1 MVWFLLA
8 VGFAGCWALALA
20 YNRRQVARIEHT
32 GDPRE
37 GIVIFVEPVR
47 WLFVIWGF
55 PHLCRGLR
63 RAGSN
68 VQVRLFR
75 WSNRAGALLV
85 LPDLMR
91 QGRLLCKSRRLARLI
106 DDLVQ
111 RYPDSPIYVCGYS
124 SGCFVALEALRYCR
138 APRPVERLVLL
149 AATISPRY
157 DLHHLA
163 GRVGSVHLVY
173 SPLDGVINGLGPL
186 LFGCNDRRW
195 SVSAGMAGL
204 RHPPPFVSQRRW
216 TPRDILDGYL
226 GGHFTVMSPA
236 FIGRELTPMLGVPS
250 RPTLTRGGIPGVG
263 RSALLVPPAAP

>member
-1 MVWFLLA
+1 MDWLLLA
-8 VGFAGCWALALA
+8 VVFAGVWALALG
-20 YNRRQVARIEHT
+20 YNRWQVARLEHT

-63 RAGSN
+63 RAGCN
-68 VQVRLFR
+68 AQVRLFR

-91 QGRLLCKSRRLARLI
+91 RARLQCKSRRLARLI
-106 DDLVQ
+106 DELVE
-111 RYPDSPIYVCGYS
+111 RHPGCPIHVCGYS
-124 SGCFVALEALRYCR
+124 SGCYVALEALRHCR
-138 APRPVERLVLL
+138 TPRPVERLILL

-157 DLHHLA
+157 DLRPLA
-163 GRVGSVHLVY
+163 GRVGSVHHLY

-195 SVSAGMAGL
+195 SISAGMTGL
-204 RHPPPFVSQRRW
+204 RHPPPFVFQRRW
-216 TPRDILDGYL
+216 SPRDIASGYL

-236 FIGRELTPMLGVPS
+236 FIARELAPLLGASCRSTVS
-250 RPTLTRGGIPGVG
+250 RGGVAEAA
-263 RSALLVPPAAP
+263 RFSLLTPPAAP